1 MSQPNT
7 RAPGEQ
13 IAYQGIVSKGD
24 LSESMTLRGDGVIAV
39 TARTRK
45 RPVSAVRVVAASA
58 LGLAG
63 AVLALLIAFDL
74 APSIFLGGGFFL
86 AFLSGV
92 AAVGVSV
99 YALDRLLLKRQRFE
113 VRTPIDGESLAT
125 LRRIKRSRPDVTRL
139 LLDVAF
145 ASVRQERAAQAL
157 ETARERS
164 RIAGSKE
171 RIEQEAARA
180 EEEHSRAQAQAW
192 DVMGRLLDYVAGE
205 EASRKG
211 EGEF

>member
-1 MSQPNT
+1 MSQSNT
-7 RAPGEQ
+7 RTPGEQ
-13 IAYQGIVSKGD
+13 VVYQGTAAKGD
-24 LSESMTLRGDGVIAV
+24 LSESMLLMGDGVIVV

-45 RPVSAVRVVAASA
+45 RPVSTVRVVAASA
-58 LGLAG
+58 LGLVG

-74 APSIFLGGGFFL
+74 APAIFLGGGFFL
-86 AFLSGV
+86 AFLAGV
-92 AAVGVSV
+92 AAVGASV

-113 VRTPIDGESLAT
+113 VQTPIDGESLAT

-145 ASVRQERAAQAL
+145 ASVRQERATQAL
-157 ETARERS
+157 GTARERS

-205 EASRKG
+205 EASRRA